1 MRCAVVTSMKT
12 STSPCASVHFLQ
24 NNKQKKETMIGAI
37 IGDIVGSRFE
47 FNNTFNTNFDL
58 FTKDCDFTDD
68 TICTVAVADAILQ
81 NKSFEDSLL
90 QWCRKYPNPMGAYG
104 GSFNQWLHS
113 DDPMPYNSFGNG
125 SAMRVSPCAIAA
137 SSDAEAIRLAI
148 ASASC
153 THNHPEG
160 IIGAVVTALVIR
172 ALSLNDNSNTLS
184 ALIEAEMIVTQYYG
198 EDWQN
203 QLPPIGKFDVT
214 CQGCVPLAFF
224 IVDNSHSFE
233 DAIRK
238 AVSYGGDSDTLAA
251 IVGSMAEALWGVPD
265 HLKNAAMSYL
275 PDEMKNCINTFY
287 EKYQTR

>member
-1 MRCAVVTSMKT
+1 
-12 STSPCASVHFLQ
+12 
-24 NNKQKKETMIGAI
+24 MIGAI

-113 DDPMPYNSFGNG
+113 ADPMPYNSFGNG

-153 THNHPEG
+153 THNHTEG